1 MTINEPNCFIGI
13 SYKDACHAPFLDDKN
28 ALISCTR
35 NVLLA
40 NERAVNVILDRAKL
54 NPVVGMAPTG
64 PIYVPENKS
73 KEAYEKA
80 YALTFSNNIRG
91 PFSMGLVG

>member
-35 NVLLA
+35 NVLFA
-40 NERAVNVILDRAKL
+40 HARAVRVIRERAKIT
-54 NPVVGMAPTG
+54 PVVGMAPTG